1 MTAWKLVPV
10 GAGPHLFVRAYAGVD
25 ANHLVNVGTLELRR
39 EDYAD
44 LAARL
49 GARQAF
55 TPASSRPLAVNS
67 WMTGAELLAAIQAV
81 SDFAERLADG
91 EWETLTGPVTGAQ
104 LGELLTALEKVGERL
119 VTCWCWSSPETFEGP
134 QPDCP
139 VHGAVRAYNQ
149 AAAEI
154 ERLRAEL
161 AAVKGAEPDLHDL
174 HPQPGEAPAAPLPNG
189 VEGWVPGT
197 PEAGERADDA

>member
-119 VTCWCWSSPETFEGP
+119 VTCWCWSSPVSSPSRRRSARFRCNTPRGWWGE
-134 QPDCP
+134 
-139 VHGAVRAYNQ
+139 
-149 AAAEI
+149 
-154 ERLRAEL
+154 
-161 AAVKGAEPDLHDL
+161 KSM
-174 HPQPGEAPAAPLPNG
+174 PGKAHSCRCGSITPA
-189 VEGWVPGT
+189 
-197 PEAGERADDA
+197 